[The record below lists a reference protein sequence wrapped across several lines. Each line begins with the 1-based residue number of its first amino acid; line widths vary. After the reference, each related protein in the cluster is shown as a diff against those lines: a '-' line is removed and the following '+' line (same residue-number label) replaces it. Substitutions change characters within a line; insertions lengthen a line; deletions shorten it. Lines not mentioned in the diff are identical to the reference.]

1 MYNRLTIKV
10 MVRQLGPDK
19 PFGFLDR
26 VLSLGWMW
34 LRAQSLD
41 WMVGPSPKEG
51 ELNQS
56 LFNLSLSGGLAGGE
70 GGAGKK

>member
-1 MYNRLTIKV
+1 MYNSLIIKV
-10 MVRQLGPDK
+10 KDRQLGPDK

-34 LRAQSLD
+34 LRAQSLG
-41 WMVGPSPKEG
+41 WMVGSSPKEG

-56 LFNLSLSGGLAGGE
+56 LLNLSLSGGLAGGA

>member
-1 MYNRLTIKV
+1 

-26 VLSLGWMW
+26 VLSLGWTW
-34 LRAQSLD
+34 LRAQSLG
-41 WMVGPSPKEG
+41 WMVGLSPKEG
-51 ELNQS
+51 ELNH
-56 LFNLSLSGGLAGGE
+56 LLLNLSLSGGLAGGA